1 MSELLPRPTPRDAFR
16 RALRSRLMAEAVA
29 LHAPRETTW
38 TRFQRLWL
46 RPALGVGVAAVL
58 ILSLAG
64 SAAANS
70 LPGDPAFGLKR
81 AIESVQLAL
90 TFDDNAKLKLLA
102 EQAERRLTELSTLAA
117 QRAASA
123 PAASAE
129 YTNAVDR
136 FNDAI
141 DALRGKPD
149 ADEDKRSEAEEVANA
164 ARARHEAILDQLE
177 QTAPAGSAPEIEH
190 ARNDAANIHA
200 SDHTGSTPTPQNNG
214 SNGNGQGGGK
224 PSSVPT
230 PRR

>member
-1 MSELLPRPTPRDAFR
+1 MSELLPRPTPRDAIR
-16 RALRSRLMAEAVA
+16 RAPRSRPMPEAAA

-38 TRFQRLWL
+38 ARFRRVWL

-58 ILSLAG
+58 FLSLAG

-164 ARARHEAILDQLE
+164 ARARH
-177 QTAPAGSAPEIEH
+177 
-190 ARNDAANIHA
+190 DAANIHA